1 MNHDLTLWH
10 PKGKCLAF
18 PFYIIAIT
26 VMQRHII
33 NFNLQAEEERI
44 TREKQLE
51 HEDRMAEE
59 LARISHESDRDKKMR
74 QYIKENRYEPSDLFT
89 SVQSIVFVGTIV
101 FSAPL
106 LFLLKLHLNHFQLR
120 APRVGGKAKV
130 CVRE

>member
-1 MNHDLTLWH
+1 M
-10 PKGKCLAF
+10 
-18 PFYIIAIT
+18 
-26 VMQRHII
+26 MQRHII

-59 LARISHESDRDKKMR
+59 LARLSHESDRDKKMR

-101 FSAPL
+101 FSAS
-106 LFLLKLHLNHFQLR
+106 LFFFLKLHLNHFQLR
-120 APRVGGKAKV
+120 APRVRGKAKV
-130 CVRE
+130 CVREQGKSCSDC